1 MKVSDIERKGEYDY
15 DMIMNYYQDLL
26 KKEKEVFE
34 NEKKSKLKEVE
45 FWARAV
51 REEEK
56 VVTEKYC

>member
-1 MKVSDIERKGEYDY
+1 MERKGEYDY
-15 DMIMNYYQDLL
+15 DMIMNYYQELL

-45 FWARAV
+45 FWARAI